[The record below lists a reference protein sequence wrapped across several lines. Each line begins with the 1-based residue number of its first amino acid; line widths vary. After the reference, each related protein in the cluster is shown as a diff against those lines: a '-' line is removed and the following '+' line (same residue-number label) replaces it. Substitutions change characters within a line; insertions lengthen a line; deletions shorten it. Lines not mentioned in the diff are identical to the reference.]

1 MERGERRGRTGL
13 WKADASSSHPLHFS
27 FILHFFSTSLYLFM
41 SMSRTLYFKIFFFCF
56 CIALCIHHSASL
68 SFESSLVSR
77 IASPPLSFHFSFQPY
92 ADLSAFFSISL
103 SLSLSRFYL
112 LSVPFT
118 LTITKGLNCDFIAKK
133 VL

>member
-1 MERGERRGRTGL
+1 MSRVKRWRGGGERRGRTGL

-56 CIALCIHHSASL
+56 CIALCIHHPASL
-68 SFESSLVSR
+68 SFESS
-77 IASPPLSFHFSFQPY
+77 IPLFSFSFQPY

-103 SLSLSRFYL
+103 SLSISFSLSGFYL

-118 LTITKGLNCDFIAKK
+118 LTITKG
-133 VL
+133 